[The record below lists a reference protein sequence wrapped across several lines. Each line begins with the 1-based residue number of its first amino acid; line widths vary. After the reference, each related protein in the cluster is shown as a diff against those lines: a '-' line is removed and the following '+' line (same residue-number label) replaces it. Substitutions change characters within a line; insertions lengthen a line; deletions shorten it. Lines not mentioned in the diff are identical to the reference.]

1 MLDLLVTGLVLAFQ
15 PQNVLAMVGGT
26 LLGICIGALPGL
38 SATMGI
44 AILIP
49 LTFGL
54 DPLVGLGMMAGIYN
68 GAMYGGAIP
77 AILLRIPGTPASVAT
92 ILDGAPMA
100 DQGRAPLALRIAVL
114 SSAIGGIASAIA
126 LITLAPPLSRV
137 TLLFGPADYFW
148 VALFGLASI
157 SVLIGSDPWK
167 GIMAAAIGLLIGIV
181 GIDTVSGFMRFT
193 MGFTE
198 LTGGFHIVVVL
209 IGLFGVP
216 PTLRLAE
223 RALARPT
230 GKAPALGERG
240 EAMPYRRLWP
250 TWVRSSLI
258 GIGVGLLPGA
268 GGNMAS
274 FLSYNEAKRASKT
287 PERFGHG
294 AEEGVAAAECGN
306 NADNAAALVPA
317 LTLGIPGSSVA
328 AVIMGGLLVHGLQP
342 GPALFRE
349 SADIVYGFMIQMLVT
364 AALLIVLGGYLGSRV
379 FVQILRLPAVLLV
392 PIIFSLTIV
401 GVYSVNN
408 SLFDVYLLLA
418 FGAFGVLLDR
428 LAFPL
433 APVVL
438 GVILGTMA
446 ESNLRLALLIGQGDP
461 AVLVARPLSMGLA
474 ALTLLV
480 VLVPLVRAVSRG
492 LGRGR

>member
-1 MLDLLVTGLVLAFQ
+1 MFEHIVEGLILALQ
-15 PQNVLAMVGGT
+15 PANFLAMTGGV

-100 DQGRAPLALRIAVL
+100 DQGRAPLALRIAVI
-114 SSAIGGIASAIA
+114 SSALGAMASAVA
-126 LITLAPPLSRV
+126 LILLAPPLSRV

-148 VALFGLASI
+148 IALFGLTSI
-157 SVLIGSDPWK
+157 AILIGSDPWK

-181 GIDTVSGFMRFT
+181 GVDTVSGYLRFT

-223 RALARPT
+223 RALRADPE
-230 GKAPALGERG
+230 KAPPLGEKGPPLPFRL
-240 EAMPYRRLWP
+240 LWP
-250 TWVRSSLI
+250 TWLRSSLI

-287 PERFGHG
+287 PEKFGHG

-317 LTLGIPGSSVA
+317 LTLGIPGSAVA

-342 GPALFRE
+342 GPALFRDN
-349 SADIVYGFMIQMLVT
+349 AGIVYGFMLQMLLT
-364 AALLIVLGGYLGSRV
+364 AGLLIVFGGYLGSRV
-379 FVQILRLPAVLLV
+379 FVQILRLPPFLLV
-392 PIIFSLTIV
+392 PVIFSLTIV

-438 GVILGTMA
+438 GVVLGTMA
-446 ESNLRLALLIGQGDP
+446 ESNLRLALLIGQGEWSS
-461 AVLVARPLSMGLA
+461 LVARPLSIGLA
-474 ALTLLV
+474 GLTLA
-480 VLVPLVRAVSRG
+480 VLLLPLLRRVR
-492 LGRGR
+492 RGRL